1 MPSGATSYLFIP
13 ELLYEFRKYIDANL
27 DLPLHNYIKKPEI
40 KHNDFY
46 IKENNIFQIL
56 FDNNFGSDID
66 TSSINNENDII
77 PDVIDDLYVI
87 TDNT

>member
-27 DLPLHNYIKKPEI
+27 DLPLQNYIKKPEI

-56 FDNNFGSDID
+56 FDNNFGSNID
-66 TSSINNENDII
+66 TSSINNDNDII
-77 PDVIDDLYVI
+77 PDVISDLYVI